1 MVVLAVPAETTEE
14 LKIRCCICCPWLN
27 GQNVR
32 PLVADTLLVLISFH
46 QHHLKRAFQLNPSFG
61 PILNSLLVAPLSS
74 WSPEQE
80 PLEMASTLPFLL
92 SQ

>member
-14 LKIRCCICCPWLN
+14 LKIQCCICCPWLN

-32 PLVADTLLVLISFH
+32 PLVADALLVLVSSH
-46 QHHLKRAFQLNPSFG
+46 QHLKRAFQLNPSFR
-61 PILNSLLVAPLSS
+61 PILNSLLVTPLSS

-80 PLEMASTLPFLL
+80 PLKMASTLPILL